1 MFRRGIC
8 GHGDVLKRVREG
20 GHSRMLLD
28 LDAEPT
34 ETRCTFED
42 ICENDKCVRTVVF
55 DQARFDAF
63 IELTDDRALVH
74 VDEVHAKEMGYPKII
89 AHGLLV
95 ASSYSRMLG
104 MFLPGPNSVIQSIR
118 LDILQPVF
126 LGDIV
131 RFEVVVVR
139 KVASVKAVKLS
150 LAAFNQHDVT
160 VGRGAAQ
167 CLFPK

>member
-1 MFRRGIC
+1 MQ
-8 GHGDVLKRVREG
+8 
-20 GHSRMLLD
+20 LD
-28 LDAEPT
+28 LDTEPP
-34 ETRCTFED
+34 EIKRTFEEIGED
-42 ICENDKCVRTVVF
+42 DKCVRTVVF
-55 DQARFDAF
+55 DQTRFDAF

-74 VDEVHAKEMGYPKII
+74 VDEAHAKNMGYPTVI

-104 MFLPGPNSVIQSIR
+104 MFLPGPNSVIQSIK
-118 LDILQPVF
+118 LDMLHPVF

-139 KVASVKAVKLS
+139 KVESVKAVKLS

-160 VGRGAAQ
+160 VGRGTAQ
-167 CLFPK
+167 CVFPE

>member
-1 MFRRGIC
+1 
-8 GHGDVLKRVREG
+8 
-20 GHSRMLLD
+20 MLLD
-28 LDAEPT
+28 LDTEPT
-34 ETRCTFED
+34 ETEYAFED
-42 ICENDKCVRTVVF
+42 ISENDKCVRTLVF
-55 DQARFDAF
+55 DKARFDAF

-104 MFLPGPNSVIQSIR
+104 MFLPGPKSIIHSIR
-118 LDILQPVF
+118 LDMLQPVF

-131 RFEVVVVR
+131 RFEVIVVR
-139 KVASVKAVKLS
+139 KVESIKAVKLS

-160 VGRGAAQ
+160 VGRGSAQ
-167 CLFPK
+167 CLFPE

>member
-1 MFRRGIC
+1 
-8 GHGDVLKRVREG
+8 
-20 GHSRMLLD
+20 MLLD
-28 LDAEPT
+28 LDTEPT
-34 ETRCTFED
+34 ATNYTFED
-42 ICENDKCVRTVVF
+42 ISDNDKCVRTVVF
-55 DQARFDAF
+55 DKARVDAF

-74 VDEVHAKEMGYPKII
+74 VDEVHARKMGYPKVI

-95 ASSYSRMLG
+95 ASNYSRMLG

-118 LDILQPVF
+118 LDMLQPVF

-131 RFEVVVVR
+131 RFEVIVVR
-139 KVASVKAVKLS
+139 KVESVKAVKLS

-167 CLFPK
+167 CVFPE